1 MIINSGQQAAQ
12 ITRDPVFIHYI
23 WTFLF
28 TQILTG
34 NVTFYFFPLTFSQW
48 AAFHLKQWEDPSCY
62 REPKPK
68 HTIEKKPDKATGNV
82 PATHTE
88 VFFITALEIIKNS
101 FRSTLT
107 GIPCNCGLSSK
118 LWSSFLDASTFSWSA
133 ASTIYLKWAITI
145 SNNVHACAGNGINFK
160 FHVHKNAYTIALTP
174 RQ

>member
-1 MIINSGQQAAQ
+1 MLNKQEKVGENNNPWVNMRQYKGFELQLTNVVLFFAWNRVTAYLSVLNSSEIPFKKKTACMIINSGQQAAQ

-88 VFFITALEIIKNS
+88 VFFYNCFRNHQKQFQINTYRNS
-101 FRSTLT
+101 L
-107 GIPCNCGLSSK
+107 
-118 LWSSFLDASTFSWSA
+118 
-133 ASTIYLKWAITI
+133 
-145 SNNVHACAGNGINFK
+145 
-160 FHVHKNAYTIALTP
+160 
-174 RQ
+174 